1 MKVDL
6 KKRIDELENRLKMLE
21 EERAIL
27 STLYAYGHTIDYGLK
42 AEWLDCF
49 TEDAIYK
56 VQVLGVTIPK
66 LNAVA
71 QPTTGLKGREVL
83 SQYFAGHT
91 HAPDM
96 WHKHCLVEP
105 IVRLEDNNKATVDS
119 YFARLDEDENGA
131 YIMTFGR
138 YRDKLV
144 KCEDDKWRF
153 VERICET
160 ESRLPNRVQRPTK

>member
-1 MKVDL
+1 MREDIM
-6 KKRIDELENRLKMLE
+6 KRIDELESRLKVLE
-21 EERAIL
+21 DERAIL

-49 TEDAIYK
+49 VEDAVFK
-56 VQVLGVTIPK
+56 VQMSGVT
-66 LNAVA
+66 
-71 QPTTGLKGREVL
+71 TGYKGREAL
-83 SQYFAGHT
+83 SEFIARHT

-105 IVRLEDNNKATVDS
+105 IVRLEDNNKATVAS

-131 YIMTFGR
+131 YIMAFGR

-144 KCEDDKWRF
+144 KCEDGKWRF
-153 VERICET
+153 MERIGEI
-160 ESRLPNRVQRPTK
+160 ESRLPKRVQGLTQDGS